1 MIKQAGLTSAKDMVI
16 VVYCTVYKPH
26 LGRVFTYPYMEK
38 TASKNISDIANEI
51 ILI

>member
-38 TASKNISDIANEI
+38 RLPVRIS
-51 ILI
+51 LTLRMK